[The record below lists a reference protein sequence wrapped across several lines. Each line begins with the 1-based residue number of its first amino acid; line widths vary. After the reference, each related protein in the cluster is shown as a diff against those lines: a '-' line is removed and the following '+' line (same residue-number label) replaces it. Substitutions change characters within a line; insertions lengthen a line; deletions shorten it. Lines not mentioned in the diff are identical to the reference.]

1 MLISQA
7 TAARTLA
14 EVVRWRACAEGD
26 GIAYTFLSDGS
37 GDARSM
43 TWAQL
48 DQRASNLAGS
58 LQRLGAAGQP
68 VLLALPSGL
77 GFIESLFACWY
88 AGAIA
93 VPVSLPRHRRV
104 KHRLHHVAADAGAML
119 AIGTQ
124 QTRQRLAGDAPEESV
139 FGEMTW
145 VDVDTAGQFQA
156 LSTEPIFSATQ
167 VALLQYTSGATGTPR
182 GVIITHANLMKNSS
196 IIAEACGHGR
206 GETIAGWL
214 PLFHDMGLVGVLQA
228 AYSGARC
235 VFMSPERFLMRPE
248 SWLQMV
254 SDFKACSSP
263 APNFAYDLCVE
274 KLDEEQ
280 KKRLDLS
287 CWRNAL
293 NGSEPVRAATLD
305 RFAAAFAGCGFSKSA
320 FFPCYGLAESTLFVS
335 GPTHLRALPRRSAD
349 GDLLP
354 AEKSCGHVGCGQAF
368 GDTQIA
374 IVDRRTSQR
383 VAAGKIGEI
392 WVAGGSVA
400 AGYWK
405 NPAATTAT
413 FNARLLEAGF
423 DDKAV
428 WLRTG
433 DLGFIAGGELF
444 ITGRLRELIII
455 GGRNL
460 FPVDLEQA
468 AASADPA
475 LSVFAAF
482 SVDDGGTERLIIAA
496 EVRRNLLRPPPG
508 QTPRAL
514 DCNAL
519 CRCVRSAVASD
530 CDVTVHEVLL
540 LCPSALPRTTSGK
553 VSRIG
558 ARDAYLE
565 NALER
570 FSGPIH
576 EHAVP

>member
-1 MLISQA
+1 
-7 TAARTLA
+7 LA
-14 EVVRWRACAEGD
+14 EVVRMRARAAGD

-48 DQRASNLAGS
+48 DQRASVMAAS
-58 LQRLGAAGQP
+58 LQALGAHGEP

-77 GFIESLFACWY
+77 SFIESLFACWY

-104 KHRLHHVAADAGAML
+104 KHRLHHVVADAGAKL

-124 QTRQRLAGDAPEESV
+124 QTRQRLEGDAPEES
-139 FGEMTW
+139 GLRDLTW
-145 VDVDTAGQFQA
+145 LDADTAGQPEAF
-156 LSTEPIFSATQ
+156 SPGFVPSATD

-182 GVIITHANLMKNSS
+182 GVIVTHANLMRNSA
-196 IIAEACGHGR
+196 IIAEACGHGP

-228 AYSGARC
+228 AFSGARC

-248 SWLQMV
+248 LWLQMI
-254 SDFKACSSP
+254 SDYKACSSP

-274 KLDEEQ
+274 KMDDKQ
-280 KKRLDLS
+280 KRLLDLS

-305 RFAAAFAGCGFSKSA
+305 RFAAAFAESGFRKSA

-349 GDLLP
+349 GELLS
-354 AEKSCGHVGCGQAF
+354 AEESGGHVGCGQAF

-374 IVDRRTSQR
+374 IVDRQTSQR
-383 VAAGKIGEI
+383 VFPGTIGEI

-405 NPAATTAT
+405 NPAATAAT
-413 FNARLLEAGF
+413 FNAQLLETGH
-423 DDKAV
+423 DDKPV

-455 GGRNL
+455 AGRNL
-460 FPVDLEQA
+460 FPVDLEHA
-468 AASADPA
+468 AALADPA
-475 LSVFAAF
+475 LSAFAAF
-482 SVDDGGTERLIIAA
+482 SVDDGGAERLIIAA
-496 EVRRNLLRPPPG
+496 EVRRDVVRPPPG
-508 QTPRAL
+508 QPPRSL
-514 DCNAL
+514 DCDAI
-519 CRCVRSAVASD
+519 CRRVRAAVASEYD
-530 CDVTVHEVLL
+530 ATVHQVLL
-540 LCPSALPRTTSGK
+540 LSPAALPRTTSGK
-553 VSRIG
+553 ISRVG
-558 ARDAYLE
+558 ARDAYIE
-565 NALER
+565 NTLNR
-570 FSGPIH
+570 FVSISH
-576 EHAVP
+576 EHAVI